1 MYDREEIQT
10 AILNHT
16 ALKLAGVEDAERF
29 QVMLNRQQ
37 QLGGMLELA
46 RRLNDHRLVRFLE
59 AIAFMLSVPRWHKP
73 EQDRQLGGQLG

>member
-16 ALKLAGVEDAERF
+16 ALKLAAAKDEERY
-29 QVMLNRQQ
+29 QAMLNRQQ

-59 AIAFMLSVPRWHKP
+59 AQKDALTRMIEAL
-73 EQDRQLGGQLG
+73 

>member
-10 AILNHT
+10 AISNHT
-16 ALKLAGVEDAERF
+16 ALKLAAAKDEERY
-29 QVMLNRQQ
+29 QAMLNRRQ

-59 AIAFMLSVPRWHKP
+59 AHKDDLTRLI
-73 EQDRQLGGQLG
+73 EAL